1 MDNSGPELNHISGGV
16 IRWEGAE
23 NSQVAV
29 PLAEQLRQ
37 RAGAWAVIGQNVTAD
52 NLSSPLTPW
61 AQLNDVADIEVECRP
76 VDDGEFG
83 VLYDIYACCTQG
95 DSAAAEGDR

>member
-1 MDNSGPELNHISGGV
+1 M
-16 IRWEGAE
+16 
-23 NSQVAV
+23 
-29 PLAEQLRQ
+29 
-37 RAGAWAVIGQNVTAD
+37 
-52 NLSSPLTPW
+52 
-61 AQLNDVADIEVECRP
+61 NDVADIEVECRP